1 MALRALDGAEV
12 SGSLGALGEALLC
25 DIIGELGVPA
35 FWNHRWVSECVWVW
49 VCVSE

>member
-12 SGSLGALGEALLC
+12 SGSVGALGGALLC

-35 FWNHRWVSECVWVW
+35 FWNHRWVSE
-49 VCVSE
+49 